1 MVGKTC
7 NLPTPCPLNLEFY
20 IQHSM
25 SYKKDGFIYIWPLI
39 RHNDLR
45 DLTANIMSELCKD
58 TEIQPKLTPLSGEEL
73 QARTSN
79 NSNESINGSRGRE
92 CQKCYSRL
100 QQMISE

>member
-1 MVGKTC
+1 
-7 NLPTPCPLNLEFY
+7 
-20 IQHSM
+20 
-25 SYKKDGFIYIWPLI
+25 
-39 RHNDLR
+39 
-45 DLTANIMSELCKD
+45 MSELCKD

-92 CQKCYSRL
+92 YQKCYSRL